1 MAMARGVMTTNAMD
15 KHKESDDIDDNNLVP
30 DVSKDRGAYKG
41 GKRRNATFQQD

>member
-41 GKRRNATFQQD
+41 GKRRNPTFQRD